1 MELMKISGKVTIVM
15 AMLLLVGIATAEDID
30 KSIFEPTEN
39 IRMQAEQADA
49 ALLSP
54 KIYMKGVRSF
64 DLARDYLAKDKD
76 PDRVR
81 KKLDEADTLFRQALN
96 NSEVA
101 KLTLMAGIESRTA
114 AQKAEAARLVSSDWI
129 MAEKKFNAAILAL
142 ESGNQK
148 AALRKH
154 EEANIQFRTA
164 ELNAIRT
171 LILAEAWLLLAEIN
185 NKKLDVFVPQTLDQ
199 AKQLIKRA
207 ENLIITDRYALDEP
221 MILASQAINKA
232 QSALYIGTLAEKI
245 EAQELSVEA
254 LILQRDASLRGIAR
268 AASVEPDLS
277 DGPEKTSA
285 EIIILLEE
293 LPGLR
298 SDLQD
303 RDDLITGLEEEIRE
317 LDAALG
323 GASADRSQ
331 LIRRLEQQAR
341 IREQFRQIENMF
353 SSNEAVVL
361 RNGNNLIIRLVGLSF
376 ASGSTEL
383 APDAE
388 ILLTKVQTAI
398 EVFPQCRLTV
408 EGHTDTKGKA
418 KKNLALSD
426 ERAQAVKTYITE
438 VMRIPAFRI
447 EAVGYGDTRP
457 VANNKT
463 DQGRA
468 RNRRIDLIIAPNPES
483 L

>member
-1 MELMKISGKVTIVM
+1 MELMKISGKVTIAM
-15 AMLLLVGIATAEDID
+15 AMLLLASIATADDLD
-30 KSIFEPTEN
+30 KSIVGPTEN
-39 IRMQAEQADA
+39 IRLQAEQADA
-49 ALLSP
+49 NLLSP

-64 DLARDYLAKDKD
+64 DLAKDYLAKDKD

-81 KKLDEADTLFRQALN
+81 KKLAEADTLFRQAQN

-101 KLTLMAGIESRTA
+101 KLTLMTAIESRAA
-114 AQKAEAARLVSSDWI
+114 AQKAEAARLVTNDWI
-129 MAEKKFNAAILAL
+129 MAEKTFNAAVLAL

-171 LILAEAWLLLAEIN
+171 FVLAEAWQLLTEIN
-185 NKKLDVFVPQTLDQ
+185 NKKLDIFVPQTLDQ
-199 AKQLIKRA
+199 AKQLITRA
-207 ENLIITDRYALDEP
+207 EDLIITDRYALDEP

-232 QSALYIGTLAEKI
+232 QYAIYIGTLAGKI
-245 EAQELSVEA
+245 KVQDLSVEA
-254 LILQRDASLRGIAR
+254 LILQRDSSLLNIAK
-268 AASVEPDLS
+268 AANVESDLS
-277 DGPEKTSA
+277 FGPDKTSA
-285 EIIILLEE
+285 EIILLLEE

-303 RDDLITGLEEEIRE
+303 RNALITGLEEEIRE

-383 APDAE
+383 GPDTE
-388 ILLTKVQTAI
+388 ILLTKAQTAI
-398 EVFPQCRLTV
+398 EVFPQCSLTV
-408 EGHTDTKGKA
+408 EGHTDTTGKA

-426 ERAQAVKTYITE
+426 ERAQSVKTYMTE

-468 RNRRIDLIIAPNPES
+468 RNRRIDLIITPNPES

>member
-1 MELMKISGKVTIVM
+1 MKASGKAAIAM
-15 AMLLLVGIATAEDID
+15 AMLLLTGIATAGDID
-30 KSIFEPTEN
+30 KNIFASTEN
-39 IRMQAEQADA
+39 IRLQAEQADA
-49 ALLSP
+49 SLLSP

-64 DLARDYLAKDKD
+64 DLAREYLAKDKD
-76 PDRVR
+76 PERIR
-81 KKLDEADTLFRQALN
+81 KKLNAAETLFRQAQN

-101 KLTLMAGIESRTA
+101 KLTLMTAIESRIA
-114 AQKAEAARLVSSDWI
+114 AQSAEASRFASRDWI
-129 MAEKKFNAAILAL
+129 LAEKTFSGAILTL

-148 AALRKH
+148 AALKKH
-154 EEANIQFRTA
+154 EAANIQFRTA

-171 LILAEAWLLLAEIN
+171 LVLAEAWRLLAAIN
-185 NKKLDVFVPQTLDQ
+185 TSKLDKFVPQTLGR
-199 AKQLIKRA
+199 AKQRVKRA
-207 ENLIITDRYALDEP
+207 EDLIITNRYALDEP
-221 MILASQAINKA
+221 LILASQAIDEA
-232 QSALYIGTLAEKI
+232 QYALYIGTLASKI
-245 EAQELSVEA
+245 ENQELSVEA
-254 LILQRDASLRGIAR
+254 LILQRDASLKGIAR
-268 AASVEPDLS
+268 AANVEPDLS
-277 DGPEKTSA
+277 VGPDKTSA
-285 EIIILLEE
+285 EIISLLEE
-293 LPGLR
+293 VPGLR

-303 RDDLITGLEEEIRE
+303 RDALITGLEEEIRD

-383 APDAE
+383 VEDTE
-388 ILLTKVQTAI
+388 TLLTKVQKAI

-408 EGHTDTKGKA
+408 EGHTDTQGKA

-426 ERAQAVKTYITE
+426 DRAQAIKTYMTE

-483 L
+483 M

>member
-1 MELMKISGKVTIVM
+1 MKASGKAAIAM
-15 AMLLLVGIATAEDID
+15 AMLLLTGIATAEDID
-30 KSIFEPTEN
+30 QSIFAPTES
-39 IRMQAEQADA
+39 IRLQAEQADA
-49 ALLSP
+49 ILLSP

-64 DLARDYLAKDKD
+64 DLAREYLAKDKD
-76 PDRVR
+76 PDRIR
-81 KKLDEADTLFRQALN
+81 KKLNEAETFFRQAQN

-101 KLTLMAGIESRTA
+101 KLTLMTAIESRTA
-114 AQKAEAARLVSSDWI
+114 AQSAEAARFVPRDWI
-129 MAEKKFNAAILAL
+129 LAEKTFSGAILAL

-171 LILAEAWLLLAEIN
+171 LVLAEAWRLLAEIN
-185 NKKLDVFVPQTLDQ
+185 TKKLDIFVPQTLGH
-199 AKQLIKRA
+199 AKQLIKRV
-207 ENLIITDRYALDEP
+207 ENLIITDRYALGEP
-221 MILASQAINKA
+221 MILASQAINET
-232 QSALYIGTLAEKI
+232 QYALHIGTLAGKI
-245 EAQELSVEA
+245 EAQKLSVEA

-268 AASVEPDLS
+268 AANVEPDLS
-277 DGPEKTSA
+277 IGPDKTSA
-285 EIIILLEE
+285 EIITLLEE
-293 LPGLR
+293 VPGLR

-303 RDDLITGLEEEIRE
+303 RDALITGLEDEIRE
-317 LDAALG
+317 LDTALG

-383 APDAE
+383 GQNTE
-388 ILLTKVQTAI
+388 TLLTKVQTAI

-408 EGHTDTKGKA
+408 EGHTDTQGNA

-426 ERAQAVKTYITE
+426 DRAQAVRTYMTE

-447 EAVGYGDTRP
+447 EALGYGDTRP
-457 VANNKT
+457 IANNKT